1 MVFIQRWLRNVTF
14 TGGTR
19 KEKISKMSAIEST
32 GTRSGTQKQYGN
44 MKKFVGH
51 FFFFSKKKTCA
62 KRKMEI
68 KRDG

>member
-1 MVFIQRWLRNVTF
+1 
-14 TGGTR
+14 
-19 KEKISKMSAIEST
+19 MSAIEST

>member
-1 MVFIQRWLRNVTF
+1 MMSSAESMETSNEMQEQC
-14 TGGTR
+14 
-19 KEKISKMSAIEST
+19 EK
-32 GTRSGTQKQYGN
+32 